1 MLNLKS
7 SRTKLQKKRQPDME
21 ISNFQKTKILATVGP
36 ASNNYST
43 LLNLVKAGVDAFR
56 LNFSHG
62 SHEDHLKV
70 YENIKY
76 INKKYKTTVSILA
89 DLQGPKL
96 RVGEIENGQIP
107 LKKGDILTFV
117 NEECLGTAEKI
128 YMSYQHF
135 AKDVKIGEKVLIDD
149 GNVQLLVKESNGID
163 CVKLEVLYGEYLASR
178 KGVNLPQTT
187 ISQPSLTEKDLA
199 DLEFILEH
207 RFNWVA
213 LSFVRSAND
222 NHALRTIVQSKKHR
236 AKIIAKIEKPEAI
249 ENLDA
254 IIDASDGVMVARGD
268 LGIEVPMQQLPI
280 LQKMIIEKCISK
292 AKPVIVATQMMD
304 SMIKN
309 PTPTRAEII
318 DVANAVIDGTDAVM
332 LSGETAMGQHPVKVV
347 KAMNSIIEEAE
358 KMDSI
363 YYRRLTP
370 DEDSDSFLSDAI
382 CYNACRIARQV
393 NAKCIVGMTKSG
405 YTAYMVSSYRPKAS
419 VFIFSSDENM
429 LNTLN
434 LVWGIR
440 CFYYDKYTSTDETIR
455 DVQALLKTSGH
466 LKKGDVVINT
476 GSMPLKDK
484 KKTNMLKVSVI

>member
-1 MLNLKS
+1 M
-7 SRTKLQKKRQPDME
+7 D

-43 LLNLVKAGVDAFR
+43 LLELVKAGVDAFR

-62 SHEDHLKV
+62 KHEDHLKV
-70 YENIKY
+70 FENIKY
-76 INKKYKTTVSILA
+76 INKKYKTTISVLA

-96 RVGEIENGQIP
+96 RVGEIENGKIS

-117 NEECLGTAEKI
+117 NEECIGNAEKI
-128 YMSYQHF
+128 YMSYKQF
-135 AKDVKIGEKVLIDD
+135 AKDVKVGEKVLIDD
-149 GNVQLLVKESNGID
+149 GNIQLLVKETNGKD
-163 CVKLEVLYGEYLASR
+163 TVKLEVLYGESLSSR
-178 KGVNLPQTT
+178 KGVNLPQTD
-187 ISQPSLTEKDLA
+187 ISLPSLTEKDIR
-199 DLEFILEH
+199 DLNFILKH
-207 RFNWVA
+207 NFNWIA
-213 LSFVRSAND
+213 LSFVRSAED
-222 NHALRTIVQSKKHR
+222 IISLRKLIKAKNHR

-249 ENLDA
+249 ANIDE
-254 IIDASDGVMVARGD
+254 IINISDGIMVARGD
-268 LGIEVPMQQLPI
+268 LGVEVPMQKLPMM
-280 LQKMIIEKCISK
+280 QKMIIEKCIYN

-332 LSGETAMGQHPVKVV
+332 LSGETAMGAHPAKVV
-347 KAMNSIIEEAE
+347 QAMNDIIEEAE

-393 NAKCIVGMTKSG
+393 KAKCIVGMTKSG
-405 YTAYMVSSYRPKAS
+405 YTAFLVSSYRPKAH

-440 CFYYDKYTSTDETIR
+440 CFYYDKYTSTDGTIK
-455 DVQALLKTSGH
+455 DVQAYLKSSGH

-484 KKTNMLKVSVI
+484 KKTNMLKISVIE